1 VKNFEKDF
9 LKKFEKLIEIENLS
23 KKLWEIFF

>member
-23 KKLWEIFF
+23 KKL